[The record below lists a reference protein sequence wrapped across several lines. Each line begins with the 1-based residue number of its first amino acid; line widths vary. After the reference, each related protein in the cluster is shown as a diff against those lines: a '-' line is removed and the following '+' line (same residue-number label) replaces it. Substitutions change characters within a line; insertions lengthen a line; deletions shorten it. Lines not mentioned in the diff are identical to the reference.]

1 MSEISKC
8 EYRAVIKFLTLE
20 KRSANNIYERL
31 TNVYGDSAPS
41 YATVTRWVAEFKRG
55 RTSLEDDPRAGRPVE
70 ATTDDC
76 CHAVEMLVMGDR
88 RLKVLEIAREVG
100 ISYGSVLNI
109 LHDHLGLS
117 KVCARWVPRLL
128 TPVQKSF
135 RVETCSELLGIY
147 SANSDNVLS
156 RIVTGDETWIHHW
169 DPDTKQESMQWK
181 HANSPPPRKF
191 HTQPSAGKVMATI
204 FWDCKGVLLVDYLPH
219 KTTMTGSYYGELL
232 RNLRQAVKE
241 KRRGM
246 LTRGPLLLHDNAPA
260 HMSRVAQAVVKDI
273 GFEQLSHPP
282 YSPDLAPSDF
292 YLFRH
297 LKKHLRGT
305 RFGDDDELK
314 QATESYLDS
323 MPQEF
328 YLTGIRELFDR
339 CRKCVDVTGDY
350 IEK

>member
-1 MSEISKC
+1 M
-8 EYRAVIKFLTLE
+8 IKFLTLE

-55 RTSLEDDPRAGRPVE
+55 RSCRTSLEDDPRAGRPVE

-76 CHAVEMLVMGDR
+76 CYAVEMLVMGDR

-135 RVETCSELLGIY
+135 RVETCSELLVIY

-156 RIVTGDETWIHHW
+156 RIVTGDEKWIHHW
-169 DPDTKQESMQWK
+169 DPDTKQESMQRK

-204 FWDCKGVLLVDYLPH
+204 FLDCKGVLLVDYLPH
-219 KTTMTGSYYGELL
+219 MTTMTRSYYGE
-232 RNLRQAVKE
+232 
-241 KRRGM
+241 
-246 LTRGPLLLHDNAPA
+246 
-260 HMSRVAQAVVKDI
+260 RVN
-273 GFEQLSHPP
+273 
-282 YSPDLAPSDF
+282 Y
-292 YLFRH
+292 
-297 LKKHLRGT
+297 
-305 RFGDDDELK
+305 
-314 QATESYLDS
+314 
-323 MPQEF
+323 
-328 YLTGIRELFDR
+328 
-339 CRKCVDVTGDY
+339 
-350 IEK
+350 

>member
-117 KVCARWVPRLL
+117 KICAR
-128 TPVQKSF
+128 
-135 RVETCSELLGIY
+135 
-147 SANSDNVLS
+147 
-156 RIVTGDETWIHHW
+156 
-169 DPDTKQESMQWK
+169 
-181 HANSPPPRKF
+181 
-191 HTQPSAGKVMATI
+191 
-204 FWDCKGVLLVDYLPH
+204 
-219 KTTMTGSYYGELL
+219 
-232 RNLRQAVKE
+232 
-241 KRRGM
+241 
-246 LTRGPLLLHDNAPA
+246 
-260 HMSRVAQAVVKDI
+260 
-273 GFEQLSHPP
+273 
-282 YSPDLAPSDF
+282 
-292 YLFRH
+292 
-297 LKKHLRGT
+297 
-305 RFGDDDELK
+305 
-314 QATESYLDS
+314 
-323 MPQEF
+323 
-328 YLTGIRELFDR
+328 
-339 CRKCVDVTGDY
+339 
-350 IEK
+350 